1 MLLLNFVMFFHEL
14 NLLLKLNQL
23 SSRLL
28 NWFEITFASIDR
40 LIKES
45 HLKFAKSFVKVKTT
59 IAAYEILLHLNSA
72 SIVELGFSCV
82 LDCLFLLF

>member
-1 MLLLNFVMFFHEL
+1 MLFLNFIVFFYKL
-14 NLLLKLNQL
+14 NLLLKLDQL

-28 NWFEITFASIDR
+28 NWFEITLACIDR

-59 IAAYEILLHLNSA
+59 IAAYEILLHLNPTN
-72 SIVELGFSCV
+72 IVELGFSCV